1 MTAHTMRGA
10 NECGTKLPSHF
21 WKARSLKSD
30 HTLLLTDADMHTQQ
44 REHTA

>member
-10 NECGTKLPSHF
+10 NEGGTKLPSHF
-21 WKARSLKSD
+21 WKAFKSD

>member
-1 MTAHTMRGA
+1 MNVARSCHPIFGR
-10 NECGTKLPSHF
+10 
-21 WKARSLKSD
+21 RSLKSD